1 MSNHG
6 YKKNLTNP
14 SLYKQYS
21 NSISDMYQ
29 LTTGKL
35 MDGFYDGAMASTTN
49 GTFKAVCL
57 SGIKT
62 GENAGDG
69 PDIFDANIV
78 GKFIDIIVR
87 PLTPFG
93 DILPD
98 PRLSTDPKEINKA
111 ISTHQP
117 MWTAKSDF
125 GFKDQSAIGFGQV
138 INCYFE
144 NGSIANS
151 DFSGLRFAEP
161 QGLLIDQSFEKLS
174 TIEGVITGITAFEA
188 GLAGLLGSQQEY
200 KGSLL
205 KEVEWDGKPKKLMV
219 GSIGVSPK
227 GYWEKFRK
235 DLQAHITANY
245 PELGF
250 RIGNLG
256 VIRPLAAAANASN
269 PDRANGSKHG
279 AGLAQDLLLH
289 TKTYGE
295 YKSYKKWNPILAKDI
310 KLVRLMRGFA
320 ADRPEIQWGGNFGG
334 GSGDIVKGRGITEFH
349 HYEFKNSVMPKYFK
363 PYDAEIKKATGGDLS
378 AADLTSTKVLAKLYK
393 ALMA

>member
-1 MSNHG
+1 MTKGSNG
-6 YKKNLTNP
+6 LTGEYMFRQLT
-14 SLYKQYS
+14 STTGK
-21 NSISDMYQ
+21 YQ
-29 LTTGKL
+29 LTTERL
-35 MDGFYDGAMASTTN
+35 MSQFYRGSMGSSTD

-57 SGIKT
+57 SGIRT
-62 GENAGDG
+62 EANTGDG
-69 PDIFDANIV
+69 PDANDANIE
-78 GKFIDIIVR
+78 GAFIKIVVR

-98 PRLSTDPKEINKA
+98 PRLSTDPKEINAA
-111 ISTHQP
+111 ISTHQA

-125 GFKDQSAIGFGQV
+125 GFKDQSAISFGQV

-144 NGSIANS
+144 DGSIANS
-151 DFSGLRFAEP
+151 DFSGLRFSEP
-161 QGLLIDQSFEKLS
+161 QGLIFDQSFEELS
-174 TIEGVITGITAFEA
+174 TIEGVITGMTAFEA
-188 GLAGLLGSQQEY
+188 GLASLLGSQQEY

-205 KEVEWDGKPKKLMV
+205 KEVDWGGKPKKLMV

-227 GYWEKFRK
+227 GYWAKFRK

-279 AGLAQDLLLH
+279 AGLAQDLYLH
-289 TKTYGE
+289 TETYGE